1 MGSFKY
7 PKKDEVIVEFSITDS
22 GIGISKENY
31 KKVFE
36 SFSQEGTYINRRFGG
51 TGLGLA
57 ITKRFVEIQK
67 GKINL
72 KSEPGKGSTFTVSI
86 PYLIPKNISKTKKE
100 IKQTNEL
107 LYDLEGAKI
116 LLVED
121 NPMNQMIAETF
132 LTKWNAKVS
141 IANNRLEAL
150 AALKQETFNVV
161 LMDIQM
167 PEMDGYEATRQIR
180 LEKKYDKLPII
191 ALTASAMIEVRK
203 KITAAGM
210 NNMVTK
216 PFEPKELFTAVLK
229 SLYK

>member
-22 GIGISKENY
+22 GIGISKENFD
-31 KKVFE
+31 KVFE

-72 KSEPGKGSTFTVSI
+72 KSEPGKGSTFAVSI

-107 LYDLEGAKI
+107 LYYLEGAKI

-141 IANNRLEAL
+141 IANNGLEAL

-167 PEMDGYEATRQIR
+167 PVMDGYEATRKIR
-180 LEKKYDKLPII
+180 LNKRFDNLPII
-191 ALTASAMIEVRK
+191 ALTASAMVEVRN

>member
-22 GIGISKENY
+22 GIGISKENFD
-31 KKVFE
+31 KVFE

-67 GKINL
+67 GNISVESKV
-72 KSEPGKGSTFTVSI
+72 GAGSTFTFSI

-100 IKQTNEL
+100 IKQTTEL
-107 LYDLEGAKI
+107 LYDLGGAKI

>member
-22 GIGISKENY
+22 GIGISKENFD
-31 KKVFE
+31 KVFE

-72 KSEPGKGSTFTVSI
+72 KSEPGKGSTFAVSI

-141 IANNRLEAL
+141 IANNGLEAL

-167 PEMDGYEATRQIR
+167 PVMDGYEATRKIR
-180 LEKKYDKLPII
+180 LNKRFDNLPII
-191 ALTASAMIEVRK
+191 ALTASAMVEVRN